1 MKSIELN
8 NKLCK
13 EARAKAAVRLG
24 GELKVTAALGNGM
37 ETAMLA
43 LQTPF
48 LGPSSPLSQPQY
60 LRPCEAPLFK
70 RNAARHAAIRSRVAA
85 VIGARKV
92 AMTQR
97 EELLASRYIHQRNVW
112 RERVEVME
120 QRMEKRRLKTQRGSR
135 RSRDDDSGNPL
146 SLGRFGGALMTDLE
160 EKQVME
166 LIAERERREA
176 VRQATIMDSTVAQ
189 LPPEIRAAQVV
200 MYVLGVVD
208 VDAVPRLTVWLV
220 ALQQHKCQVH
230 HGRGAAAVR
239 RYATTRAMPVQPV
252 QLRVGNGGRAE
263 SYQPVDGRGEAHLH
277 RQVPAVPE
285 KLLQGACRARA
296 VVCAP
301 LTVHGGARPR
311 YQRSWP
317 TSRAGTVSRSTMTR
331 RS

>member
-1 MKSIELN
+1 MSHIPVKSIELN

-24 GELKVTAALGNGM
+24 GELKVAAALGNGM

-208 VDAVPRLTVWLV
+208 VDAGLRLTRVV
-220 ALQQHKCQVH
+220 
-230 HGRGAAAVR
+230 GGAAATQMPGTPRTGR
-239 RYATTRAMPVQPV
+239 RSGAPVCHHACHARPTRAI
-252 QLRVGNGGRAE
+252 
-263 SYQPVDGRGEAHLH
+263 
-277 RQVPAVPE
+277 
-285 KLLQGACRARA
+285 ARWQWRT
-296 VVCAP
+296 C
-301 LTVHGGARPR
+301 
-311 YQRSWP
+311 
-317 TSRAGTVSRSTMTR
+317 
-331 RS
+331 